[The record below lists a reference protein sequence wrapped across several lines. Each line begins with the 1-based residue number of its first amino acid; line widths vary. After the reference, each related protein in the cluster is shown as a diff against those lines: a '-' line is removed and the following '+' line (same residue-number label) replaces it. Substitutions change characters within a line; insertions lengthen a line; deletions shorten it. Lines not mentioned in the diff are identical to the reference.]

1 MCFGAR
7 ETQRRFRSDIFDQE
21 PGITGMYR
29 QRLESCTIG
38 RSRAAK
44 RREFARPNLK
54 SLIER
59 GVVKS
64 SLVGLANIKM
74 TPKR

>member
-29 QRLESCTIG
+29 QRHESCTIG

-44 RREFARPNLK
+44 RREFVRPNLK
-54 SLIER
+54 S
-59 GVVKS
+59 
-64 SLVGLANIKM
+64 
-74 TPKR
+74 